1 MVRMKTDDNG
11 DQDDDDDDDDDDD
24 NDEHPCIELHET
36 MLSTAK

>member
-11 DQDDDDDDDDDDD
+11 DQDDDDDDDDDD

>member
-1 MVRMKTDDNG
+1 MLMVRMKTDDNG
-11 DQDDDDDDDDDDD
+11 DQDDDDDDDD